1 MTVLKTK
8 TGLRM
13 NIEAH
18 NISVAVYGPCPKSM
32 NCSICNG
39 GA

>member
-8 TGLRM
+8 TGLKM
-13 NIEAH
+13 NMIAH
-18 NISVAVYGPCPKSM
+18 DMSVAVYGPCPKSM
-32 NCSICNG
+32 NCSICG